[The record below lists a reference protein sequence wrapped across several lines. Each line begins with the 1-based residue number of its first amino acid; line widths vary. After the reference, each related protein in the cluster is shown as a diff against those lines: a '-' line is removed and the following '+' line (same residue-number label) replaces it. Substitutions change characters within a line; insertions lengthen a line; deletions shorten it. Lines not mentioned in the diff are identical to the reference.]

1 MMQNLENSSFND
13 KIELSYKEI
22 KRGLE
27 VQLSV
32 ENFELGLSLLKSFYL
47 KLDFELQQIQIANKS
62 IEPKYTKGIKGKIPS
77 IRIKTIQETEFSNSV
92 NLFKYCWSIF
102 FVGLKTHIN
111 KSDNK
116 YKYQKDFY
124 EKCFITLNKIYE
136 PFEKE
141 HYTFYFDVY
150 RINKV
155 DLAKCF
161 SDFYL
166 LANNHGIMDENHLG
180 VKKLEVEYQEI
191 LRKISDYCL
200 EHETL
205 EMNSI
210 KIDVPREIFT
220 ERENNLN
227 KLITY
232 RSNYK
237 VNFYPYNG
245 KLVSDI
251 INEAP
256 KQFLNLLIN
265 LTHFS
270 VNEELMLNEKL
281 IQCNNF
287 TEALIANRIKQVYL
301 IKKAREIEEME
312 ERSRIQEEKLRDR
325 DLF

>member
-1 MMQNLENSSFND
+1 MQNLENSSFNG
-13 KIELSYKEI
+13 KIELTYKEI
-22 KRGLE
+22 KRRLE

-32 ENFELGLSLLKSFYL
+32 EDFEFGLSLLKSFYL

-62 IEPKYTKGIKGKIPS
+62 IEPKYTKGIKGKIPP
-77 IRIKTIQETEFSNSV
+77 IRIKTVQETEFSISV
-92 NLFKYCWSIF
+92 NQFKYCWSIF
-102 FVGLKTHIN
+102 FIGLKTHLN
-111 KSDNK
+111 KLNNK

-124 EKCFITLNKIYE
+124 EKCFVTLNIIYE
-136 PFEKE
+136 LFEKE
-141 HYTFYFDVY
+141 YYCFYFDVY

-161 SDFYL
+161 SDYYL
-166 LANNHGIMDENHLG
+166 LANNRGIIDENHLE
-180 VKKLEVEYQEI
+180 VKKLEVEFLEI
-191 LRKISDYCL
+191 LYKTSDYCL
-200 EHETL
+200 ENETL

-227 KLITY
+227 KLMTY
-232 RSNYK
+232 RDDYK

-245 KLVSDI
+245 KLVNDV
-251 INEAP
+251 INDTP

-270 VNEELMLNEKL
+270 VKEELMLNEKL

-287 TEALIANRIKQVYL
+287 TEALFANRIKQVYL
-301 IKKAREIEEME
+301 LKKAREMEEME